1 MTQKI
6 MTTLRVTVYDAINA
20 YFLSVVLHT
29 MRFVKKVEEEFLS
42 AKYSKQTTQFQ
53 NLKKL
58 LNSVKKG
65 EMFKEIKDPVQWQK
79 SLRNE
84 WE

>member
-1 MTQKI
+1 
-6 MTTLRVTVYDAINA
+6 MTTLKVTVDNPIHAH
-20 YFLSVVLHT
+20 FLSEMLRT
-29 MRFVKKVEEEFLS
+29 MRFVKKVEEFSSE
-42 AKYSKQTTQFQ
+42 KYSKRTTQFQ

-58 LNSVKKG
+58 LDSVKKG

-79 SLRNE
+79 DLRNE